1 MTPKNKYGETPEE
14 QKEND
19 AIFGTQE
26 ELEAREA
33 ERQEYFKQMHEEAAA
48 KEAAKQAAYEK
59 AMAEPIED
67 SLRPF

>member
-26 ELEAREA
+26 ELEAQEA
-33 ERQEYFKQMHEEAAA
+33 ERQEYFRAMHEEAAA

-59 AMAEPIED
+59 TRAEPIED